1 MGDANYYI
9 ERARREAALA
19 VQAGHPKAAAAHR
32 TLSLRYSTRAVIS
45 IAGEKDCPKENAVS
59 RARYDRE
66 KLNAAAQ
73 S

>member
-1 MGDANYYI
+1 MSEANYYV
-9 ERARREAALA
+9 ERARQEAALA
-19 VQAGHPKAAAAHR
+19 SQADHPKAAAAHR

-66 KLNAAAQ
+66 KLKEAQ